1 MPFNVLIGKVTLTW
15 DETDPQREAAM
26 KRAFDMTNKDDENDD
41 IQAYLA
47 MSSSEEEEG
56 SQSNQQFS
64 KETEENGSSYDKRE
78 EGMEMTF
85 DDSKLQNDQN
95 IINTDQYDTMDDKMT
110 PWEKYLHK
118 KKQKQ
123 KIKRE
128 ARKIEHNKNDDSDS
142 DGEPTSLK
150 KRKHKKIE
158 DSPNHSNDLSL
169 LVMDSDDDKQ
179 HFDYKEIVKKESKRA
194 RKLRRKLERE
204 KSEVEENFKVDL
216 KDDRFSAVFQS
227 AEFNVDPSHPNFK
240 KTESMLAIVAEK
252 QKRAQKRNKKSK
264 KSNKLELDEIQHT
277 SISSSKQEDQ
287 EANSLSTQVISVAA
301 NK

>member
-1 MPFNVLIGKVTLTW
+1 
-15 DETDPQREAAM
+15 
-26 KRAFDMTNKDDENDD
+26 
-41 IQAYLA
+41 
-47 MSSSEEEEG
+47 
-56 SQSNQQFS
+56 
-64 KETEENGSSYDKRE
+64 
-78 EGMEMTF
+78 MEMTF

-179 HFDYKEIVKKESKRA
+179 HFDYKE
-194 RKLRRKLERE
+194 RE

-252 QKRAQKRNKKSK
+252 
-264 KSNKLELDEIQHT
+264 
-277 SISSSKQEDQ
+277 
-287 EANSLSTQVISVAA
+287 
-301 NK
+301 